1 VQLSEMRDY
10 VRNVVDIDST
20 DIADTTLNTFIRE
33 GYNAVVYSEKRW
45 PFYETTTTFS
55 TVADTKDYTLATVG
69 ASVAVT
75 HDSSSIS
82 VGLREI
88 ASLKTDDHVIE
99 FLGYDDGD
107 LMYPLDTNTTGDPWY
122 WSYWQDTVRF
132 HPTPSAVTTI
142 YVRGYRNAV
151 DFGGNTAV
159 YRPSI
164 ADTNT
169 TDLPDPFNQVL
180 ASYAIYRSYQQQED
194 GGMASQYYAQFV
206 SELDNLR
213 ARYEDSPAPQ
223 PLILNHRNTSKWRA
237 SLPYRLRYTWE

>member
-1 VQLSEMRDY
+1 MRDY

-20 DIADTTLNTFIRE
+20 DIADTTVNTFIRE
-33 GYNAVVYSEKRW
+33 GYNAVVHSEKRW
-45 PFYETTTTFS
+45 PFYETTTTFT

-107 LMYPLDTNTTGDPWY
+107 IMYPLDTNTTGDPYY
-122 WSYWQDTVRF
+122 WSYWQDTVRL
-132 HPTPSAVTTI
+132 HPTPSSAVTV

-164 ADTNT
+164 ANTNT
-169 TDLPDPFNQVL
+169 TDLPDPFDQVL
-180 ASYAIYRSYQQQED
+180 SSYVIYRAYQQQED

-213 ARYEDSPAPQ
+213 ARYEDAPAAQ
-223 PLILNHRNTSKWRA
+223 PLILNHRRTSRWRA